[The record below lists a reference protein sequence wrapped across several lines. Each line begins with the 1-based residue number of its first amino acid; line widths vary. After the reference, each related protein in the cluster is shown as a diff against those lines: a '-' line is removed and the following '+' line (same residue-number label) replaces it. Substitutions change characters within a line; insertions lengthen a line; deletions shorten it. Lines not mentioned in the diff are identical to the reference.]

1 MSGSIFGTDGVRGTP
16 SEFPLD
22 THTITRLGAAT
33 VRTLQPDHPQILV
46 ARDTRESGHWIEDC
60 LANGVAAAGGSLVSI
75 GVMPTPA
82 TAFLT
87 ASQGFDAGFVISA
100 SHNPFPDNGVKVLTA
115 DGMKASHDFET
126 ELSALILDSSWAPV
140 LEPSGAAEKLDLTD
154 TYVEYLLKSVAVG
167 TDTRHRGPI
176 AVDCANGSTSVVAPR
191 VFRRLGFDVIALNAD
206 PNGRNINDQCGS
218 THPEGLQRVVREQAC
233 PLGVAFD
240 GDGDRAILVDGNG
253 DLVDGDAVLYV
264 CATHLASRGQ
274 LPGPAVVATVMSNIG
289 LEVAFRDAGIA
300 LYRCPVGDRQ
310 VFEEMQRL
318 GVAVGGEQSGH
329 IIFSRVLSTGD
340 GLLTALSVID
350 VMNDTGQELAEL
362 RRGLRVFPQVLVNV
376 PVRAKP
382 AVEDHPEIVA
392 AIQRAEETLGADGR
406 VLVRYSGTEP
416 LLRVMIEG
424 RDEPTVGRLADMIAQ
439 EARGRLG

>member
-1 MSGSIFGTDGVRGTP
+1 M
-16 SEFPLD
+16 
-22 THTITRLGAAT
+22 
-33 VRTLQPDHPQILV
+33 
-46 ARDTRESGHWIEDC
+46 
-60 LANGVAAAGGSLVSI
+60 
-75 GVMPTPA
+75 
-82 TAFLT
+82 
-87 ASQGFDAGFVISA
+87 
-100 SHNPFPDNGVKVLTA
+100 
-115 DGMKASHDFET
+115 
-126 ELSALILDSSWAPV
+126 
-140 LEPSGAAEKLDLTD
+140 
-154 TYVEYLLKSVAVG
+154 
-167 TDTRHRGPI
+167 
-176 AVDCANGSTSVVAPR
+176 
-191 VFRRLGFDVIALNAD
+191 
-206 PNGRNINDQCGS
+206 
-218 THPEGLQRVVREQAC
+218 
-233 PLGVAFD
+233 AFD

-350 VMNDTGQELAEL
+350 VMNDTGQKLAEL